1 VPFNTSLF
9 TTSSRQPAAT
19 KWHISTS
26 HSQQCSTS
34 VQHGSCPTNRS
45 HLNQCSMDA
54 AQRQGN
60 TGCCLANQCS
70 HSAALHSACSHA
82 TATALPSNA
91 AWTLLSARATRG
103 VAWPIIAA
111 TVLPGLLSA
120 ASLLH
125 SHPITAQP
133 VELCSVTVALLP
145 SSILPSVS
153 AQCQSL
159 RTTAVM
165 PCSWQCPRGGSI
177 PGYWLSA
184 DHSQAATEQD
194 AGVGVQCA
202 GRGCLKP

>member
-1 VPFNTSLF
+1 MLNIS
-9 TTSSRQPAAT
+9 AAW
-19 KWHISTS
+19 KLPH
-26 HSQQCSTS
+26 QS
-34 VQHGSCPTNRS
+34 VTLEPMQHGR
-45 HLNQCSMDA
+45 CSA
-54 AQRQGN
+54 LVHHPV

-159 RTTAVM
+159 RTTELLLYPPIQPPPMAFRT
-165 PCSWQCPRGGSI
+165 CPTASI
-177 PGYWLSA
+177 THSIHMCRSPA
-184 DHSQAATEQD
+184 DASRHTLNVQQPPDQQD
-194 AGVGVQCA
+194 Y
-202 GRGCLKP
+202 